1 MLIRARV
8 RGSTALAGAGRRPA
22 LWRRGHAT
30 SLEERPC
37 HIAAQRQAAA
47 RPQAITPAASKAA
60 DVTPFDVTPF
70 DDATFE
76 RPGWAIASPPP
87 QRPLAALA
95 ALSAHAED
103 YPDTGY
109 VVNLPV

>member
-1 MLIRARV
+1 M
-8 RGSTALAGAGRRPA
+8 SFSSMTRPSM
-22 LWRRGHAT
+22 T
-30 SLEERPC
+30 
-37 HIAAQRQAAA
+37 
-47 RPQAITPAASKAA
+47 
-60 DVTPFDVTPF
+60 
-70 DDATFE
+70 TFE
-76 RPGWAIASPPP
+76 CPGWAIASPPP

>member
-37 HIAAQRQAAA
+37 HIAAQQQTAA
-47 RPQAITPAASKAA
+47 RPAAVTPAASKAA
-60 DVTPFDVTPF
+60 DVTPFDATP
-70 DDATFE
+70 FE